1 MPAISCCSTVLLLT
15 DSVMGP
21 MEEWNR
27 DTSVSLQEQLKL
39 YVIMNTGLI
48 NKLQKA
54 AGGFMN
60 RAEAQAV
67 ESKPNNAE
75 QMGEIIRILLRKRNE
90 DFKIFCKMLQQS
102 NYGLW
107 SEQLER
113 KAREISGEPGTQVL
127 LRKCTAHICIYFY

>member
-1 MPAISCCSTVLLLT
+1 ME
-15 DSVMGP
+15 P

-27 DTSVSLQEQLKL
+27 EALISLQEQLKL
-39 YVIMNTGLI
+39 NVMVNTVLI

-60 RAEAQAV
+60 EAEAQTV

-75 QMGEIIRILLRKRNE
+75 QMGEIIRILLGKRNA
-90 DFKIFCKMLQQS
+90 DFKIFSTMLQQS

-127 LRKCTAHICIYFY
+127 LRKCTAYICINFSINYHHTVQFIVCAF